1 MYKNK
6 NYQFLIYS
14 LFLDLD
20 ELKKSLLMIKSTLKS
35 AKDKELKEKKAR
47 YSSRISSFKIEM
59 PDLPYSK
66 SLNPNESSI
75 SGIKKEQSLIDDFS
89 ETKRKLNENDKKEEK
104 LTPQKENSLLKH
116 ENIQMMEQMKTNEK
130 KIGDLELEIENFK
143 ILNILKLKEK
153 KMNDEEIF
161 EPMMEDKINSI
172 KEIEIGEKSSKKMNS
187 IITKN
192 FKGYFEDQKE
202 LLEGESKNNISF
214 FQTPLQ
220 KNENIIKIWNFQENT
235 LQLDMPHFTI
245 VNNKKMDKNLLK
257 KNGIITVEQKI
268 FNKTLEVIIIE
279 FYEFDGSESIL

>member
-1 MYKNK
+1 M
-6 NYQFLIYS
+6 
-14 LFLDLD
+14 
-20 ELKKSLLMIKSTLKS
+20 
-35 AKDKELKEKKAR
+35 
-47 YSSRISSFKIEM
+47 
-59 PDLPYSK
+59 
-66 SLNPNESSI
+66 
-75 SGIKKEQSLIDDFS
+75 
-89 ETKRKLNENDKKEEK
+89 
-104 LTPQKENSLLKH
+104 
-116 ENIQMMEQMKTNEK
+116 
-130 KIGDLELEIENFK
+130 
-143 ILNILKLKEK
+143 LKLKEK

-268 FNKTLEVIIIE
+268 FNKTLELIIIE

>member
-1 MYKNK
+1 
-6 NYQFLIYS
+6 
-14 LFLDLD
+14 
-20 ELKKSLLMIKSTLKS
+20 MIKNTLKS